1 MNMSTPLRI
10 EQQAALAVLL
20 GVARDLTSSL
30 ASSDRYS
37 RLLDAVR
44 RVIPCDAACLLRVDG
59 PYLTPVA
66 GFGLS
71 SSALSRRYDR
81 REQPRLDVILRS
93 SEPVRFPA
101 DSPLA
106 DPFDGDI
113 VGALDARGHVHACLG
128 CALTDNGEVVGALT
142 ADALEPRRFDTLDP
156 QVVAFLGA
164 L

>member
-1 MNMSTPLRI
+1 MKDTTQLSNSQHEPLT
-10 EQQAALAVLL
+10 VLL
-20 GVARDLTSSL
+20 GVARDLTASL
-30 ASSDRYS
+30 AAADRYT
-37 RLLDAVR
+37 RVIEAVR

-81 REQPRLDVILRS
+81 REQPRLDLILRS
-93 SEPVRFPA
+93 TEPVRFPS

-113 VGALDARGHVHACLG
+113 VGALDARGHVH
-128 CALTDNGEVVGALT
+128 
-142 ADALEPRRFDTLDP
+142 
-156 QVVAFLGA
+156 
-164 L
+164 

>member
-1 MNMSTPLRI
+1 MNSTTTLSN
-10 EQQAALAVLL
+10 EQRDAFNVLL

-30 ASSDRYS
+30 ATSDRYT

-93 SEPVRFPA
+93 AEPVRFPA

-106 DPFDGDI
+106 ER
-113 VGALDARGHVHACLG
+113 GAQLFARV
-128 CALTDNGEVVGALT
+128 D
-142 ADALEPRRFDTLDP
+142 
-156 QVVAFLGA
+156 AFLEGA
-164 L
+164 VVPDDRTLLLLARA

>member
-1 MNMSTPLRI
+1 MTSCSFRCSVIGCHAVRGHAACPARIAVFRPESARLCVVLPCRQRQRVMNSTTMLSS
-10 EQQAALAVLL
+10 EQRDAFNVLL

-106 DPFDGDI
+106 D
-113 VGALDARGHVHACLG
+113 
-128 CALTDNGEVVGALT
+128 
-142 ADALEPRRFDTLDP
+142 
-156 QVVAFLGA
+156 
-164 L
+164 